1 MHSQQNYLR
10 DSGKQL
16 QEDIYSL
23 RMTPCIMFIQ
33 MLMQRSKDDLISRIV
48 ESPVTLSMH
57 FINDTQLTDHTGY
70 HGMDGQ
76 KLICSEVDFPLGLT
90 YY

>member
-10 DSGKQL
+10 ESGKQL

-23 RMTPCIMFIQ
+23 RMFIMFIQ
-33 MLMQRSKDDLISRIV
+33 ILMQRSKDDLISQIV

-57 FINDTQLTDHTGY
+57 FINDTQLSDHTGY
-70 HGMDGQ
+70 HVLPIQ
-76 KLICSEVDFPLGLT
+76 VQTLLG
-90 YY
+90 

>member
-33 MLMQRSKDDLISRIV
+33 MLMQRSKDDLISQIV

-57 FINDTQLTDHTGY
+57 FINDTQLSDHTGY
-70 HGMDGQ
+70 HVLPIQ
-76 KLICSEVDFPLGLT
+76 VQTLLG
-90 YY
+90 

>member
-10 DSGKQL
+10 ESGKQL

-23 RMTPCIMFIQ
+23 RMFMMFIQ

-57 FINDTQLTDHTGY
+57 FITDTQLTDHTGY
-70 HGMDGQ
+70 HGMASQ
-76 KLICSEVDFPLGLT
+76 FKFIH
-90 YY
+90 Y